1 MAHPKHRTSKVGKT
15 KKRRGRIRV
24 KESLHVQRKDN
35 TNVARRDV
43 DNPFP
48 VMQAQMPRSN
58 GLVLKVKVKHK

>member
-35 TNVARRDV
+35 TNVARRDG
-43 DNPFP
+43 DIPLQ
-48 VMQAQMPRSN
+48 VMRARPPAN
-58 GLVLKVKVKHK
+58 VGVTFKVKIKRK

>member
-1 MAHPKHRTSKVGKT
+1 MAHPKHRTSNVGKT

-43 DNPFP
+43 DTPFP
-48 VMQAQMPRSN
+48 VMRAQMPRTT
-58 GLVLKVKVKHK
+58 GVVFKVKLKKK

>member
-43 DNPFP
+43 DTPFP
-48 VMQAQMPRSN
+48 VMRAQMPRTT
-58 GLVLKVKVKHK
+58 GVVFKVKLKKK

>member
-43 DNPFP
+43 DTPFP
-48 VMQAQMPRSN
+48 VMRARPPAN
-58 GLVLKVKVKHK
+58 VGVTFKVKIKRK